1 MPIRDGINVNEDIWG
16 VDAMVFNPERWLEPG
31 ALSKEVTAGHV
42 LTFGDGPKVCLGRSF
57 GALANVH
64 SSAALIKTLSHC

>member
-16 VDAMVFNPERWLEPG
+16 VDARVFNPERWLEPG
-31 ALSKEVTAGHV
+31 ALSKEVEMVRAAGHV

-57 GALANVH
+57 GALASVH
-64 SSAALIKTLSHC
+64 SSLLL